1 MYFKTL
7 HGLAIR
13 ELQLRSESR
22 APPAAC
28 VAANPAIRLDLDLI
42 LVKAGLRLENEE
54 REREGSRTCKRQ
66 TGEEERE
73 RQLREF

>member
-54 REREGSRTCKRQ
+54 RERERVAAPANARRVKR
-66 TGEEERE
+66 RE
-73 RQLREF
+73 RGN